1 MKNNSAKDSVL
12 LNYQRLTMIEE
23 KNDDEVDDEALACF
37 HGSLGDFCHSN
48 PSQCLMKSRCVS
60 SVCCK
65 LKPQF
70 FWPLVGALLFG
81 SNVAMGNPS
90 WTFISIGDFPIIE
103 VASCLSQYF
112 KSSWVAKKQA
122 LFHCHVWWLEGQQH
136 LPGPG
141 PSGPSTKS
149 LLEIARA
156 SRRGGDLSSWP
167 FGPDAQGGAP
177 VR

>member
-1 MKNNSAKDSVL
+1 MSSKRFSVFEL
-12 LNYQRLTMIEE
+12 SKIDHDRR

-48 PSQCLMKSRCVS
+48 ASQCLMKSRCVS

-65 LKPQF
+65 LNPQF
-70 FWPLVGALLFG
+70 FWPLVGAVLFG

-112 KSSWVAKKQA
+112 KSS
-122 LFHCHVWWLEGQQH
+122 
-136 LPGPG
+136 
-141 PSGPSTKS
+141 
-149 LLEIARA
+149 
-156 SRRGGDLSSWP
+156 
-167 FGPDAQGGAP
+167 
-177 VR
+177 